1 MTDTQAPKRLHYAW
15 VVVLAFVLM
24 LGSFACWMT
33 QGTAGPGYETE
44 VFMLFVVSGTLVAG
58 VLWGW
63 MLLLWLW
70 MIWGS
75 YGEARAWRG
84 RAWLALSP
92 VLIFFGYCVIFLA
105 IDPPSPQKHFRSR
118 FQAQLPADARDIEC
132 SAPRLNDAGYFNY
145 AFRCS
150 KQSTLALIHD
160 LAAEPAEN
168 VEGVEAMFTAKI
180 GGVARD
186 WSIQDWRNALCF
198 VKGDRH
204 GTGYILMTDVAME
217 RVVVGR
223 DPLWSKSEGEY
234 IEE

>member
-1 MTDTQAPKRLHYAW
+1 MDTATAPKRLHYAW
-15 VVVLAFVLM
+15 VTTLALALM
-24 LGSFACWMT
+24 LGSFACCIT
-33 QGTAGPGYETE
+33 QGTAGPGYETK
-44 VFMLFVVSGTLVAG
+44 VFVVFVVFGALVAG

-63 MLLLWLW
+63 VLLLWLL
-70 MIWGS
+70 MIWGVCDK
-75 YGEARAWRG
+75 ARSWRR

-92 VLIFFGYCVIFLA
+92 ALIFFGYCVISLA
-105 IDPPSPQKHFRSR
+105 ADPPSPQKHFPSR

-150 KQSTLALIHD
+150 KPSTLTLIHD
-160 LAAEPAEN
+160 LAVEPAEN
-168 VEGVEAMFTAKI
+168 VEGIEAMFTTKI

-198 VKGDRH
+198 VKGDRN
-204 GTGYILMTDVAME
+204 GTGYILLTDVAME

-223 DPLWSKSEGEY
+223 DPLWSKSD
-234 IEE
+234 EESAVK